1 MTRNKDIQHGGCQ
14 CGAVRYETT
23 ENPVRVI
30 ACHCK
35 TCKQRTGAPYG
46 VGVYLAEENV
56 KINDGKL
63 ETFEFHSSESGRWL
77 RNRFCTVCG
86 ATVCWTLELRP
97 GLVGIAGGT
106 YDNPDWFKIQ
116 AHIWTESARS
126 DMVYPDHVDVH
137 EKAIP
142 PV

>member
-1 MTRNKDIQHGGCQ
+1 MNRNKDIQHGGCQ

-56 KINDGKL
+56 EFNEGKL
-63 ETFEFHSSESGRWL
+63 ETFEFFSSESGRWL
-77 RNRFCTVCG
+77 RNQFCPVCG
-86 ATVCWTLELRP
+86 ASVCWTLELRP

-126 DMVYPDHVDVH
+126 DMVYPDDVAVH
-137 EKAIP
+137 EKAMP
-142 PV
+142 PA